1 VSPIADAHEHA
12 LEFGDF
18 ALMPGSGV
26 REGFDAAGID
36 GRLDAAYPATMLPAS
51 VDHDAA

>member
-1 VSPIADAHEHA
+1 MSPIADAHAHA

-36 GRLDAAYPATMLPAS
+36 GRLVAAYPAPLSPAS